1 MSGSTSPTVMFVSS
15 AGAMMLFRF
24 VMAYERTPS
33 EPEVPPTTSLSPSN
47 LARKNNQDNNKSTIR
62 RSDSEF
68 SMCSDYSLGMSRS
81 ESLADIVKLS
91 RGVESLGEFCSGGKI
106 AVEVLKFLG
115 SGVVVCGVIWKLLD
129 LTAPQ
134 VAKRPN

>member
-1 MSGSTSPTVMFVSS
+1 MSGSSSPTVMFLSA

-24 VMAYERTPS
+24 VMSYERALS
-33 EPEVPPTTSLSPSN
+33 EPEEAPTASLSPSN
-47 LARKNNQDNNKSTIR
+47 LARKNNQDKKSSIR

-68 SMCSDYSLGMSRS
+68 SMCSDFSLGMSRS
-81 ESLADIVKLS
+81 ESLADIMKLS
-91 RGVESLGEFCSGGKI
+91 RGMESLGEFCSGGKV

-129 LTAPQ
+129 MTAPQ
-134 VAKRPN
+134 AAKRITK

>member
-1 MSGSTSPTVMFVSS
+1 MSGSSSPTVMFLSA

-24 VMAYERTPS
+24 VVAYERP
-33 EPEVPPTTSLSPSN
+33 PEGPGEAPTASLSPSN
-47 LARKNNQDNNKSTIR
+47 LARKANQDNKSSIR

-91 RGVESLGEFCSGGKI
+91 RGMESLGEFCSGGKV

-134 VAKRPN
+134 AAKRITE